1 MTKDTPFPRARTVSY
16 GSAALTTL
24 RNILATRSNSA
35 RTFRDG
41 YFHPGDIGYLST
53 DRLLVIS
60 GREKSVLN
68 IGGNKIS
75 PERIEAVIAS
85 FRGIDQA
92 AVFSEQ
98 DEIGVDQI
106 CAMIVSRAG
115 FDEQLLRT
123 HCEQRLG
130 ADFVPAR
137 FVKSTGLPRNEQGK
151 LVRTKLPEFAGSRS
165 T

>member
-1 MTKDTPFPRARTVSY
+1 M
-16 GSAALTTL
+16 
-24 RNILATRSNSA
+24 
-35 RTFRDG
+35 
-41 YFHPGDIGYLST
+41 
-53 DRLLVIS
+53 IS
-60 GREKSVLN
+60 GRERSVLN

-75 PERIEAVIAS
+75 PETIEAVIAS

-106 CAMIVSRAG
+106 CAVIVSNAG

-123 HCEQRLG
+123 HCEQRLA

-137 FVKSTGLPRNEQGK
+137 FVLSGELPRNEQGK
-151 LVRTKLPEFAGSRS
+151 LVRGQLAEAAGPRM